1 MMAAEAMTGDDVREG
16 LAALRERRRPEFRG
30 R

>member
-1 MMAAEAMTGDDVREG
+1 MMAADALSSEDLKEG
-16 LAALRERRRPEFRG
+16 IRAFRERRRPEFRG